1 MSSEC
6 YWCIDGKPAYGN
18 QQGTMGDPFACCHRC
33 NVFCCGHHGQR
44 DDAAQK
50 FYCFD
55 CDKTIL
61 IVSAINAANL
71 TQENVGEITKRS
83 ERIKPADFLEDLFKS
98 IDEFLRR
105 KPGYGNYF
113 EHLDESYIDYNNWTD
128 EYLKNIFRKFPP
140 KAQKLL
146 VAAAII
152 IADTNTEEE
161 LEAIGDPLFLNL
173 KTSIKVP
180 EYGRL

>member
-6 YWCIDGKPAYGN
+6 YWCIAGKPAYGN
-18 QQGTMGDPFACCHRC
+18 QQGTMGYPFASCLRC

-44 DDAAQK
+44 DNGAQE

-71 TQENVGEITKRS
+71 APQTISEIARRS
-83 ERIKPADFLEDLFKS
+83 KRIKLIKVLLEHLFS
-98 IDEFLRR
+98 SVDEFLRR

-113 EHLDESYIDYNNWTD
+113 ELLDESYIDYDNWTD
-128 EYLKNIFRKFPP
+128 QYLKETFRKFPAG
-140 KAQKLL
+140 AQKLL

-152 IADTNTEEE
+152 IADTDTEEE
-161 LEAIGDPLFLNL
+161 LRKIDDPLFLNL
-173 KTSIKVP
+173 KTSVKVP
-180 EYGRL
+180 TYG